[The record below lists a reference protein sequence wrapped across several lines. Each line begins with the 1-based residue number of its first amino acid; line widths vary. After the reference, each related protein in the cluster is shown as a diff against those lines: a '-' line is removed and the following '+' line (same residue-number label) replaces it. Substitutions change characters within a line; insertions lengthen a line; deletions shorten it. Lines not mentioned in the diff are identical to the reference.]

1 MPRIIVHHD
10 GHFFEW
16 STVVDAPTTHAMP
29 RDEFEDYYRD
39 VYGEAAMAELPRRL
53 GKAVQTGTSSYSHA
67 SAEELIAGN
76 RAGPGE
82 TALSFEEVILL
93 VMEGPKPTEPDPT

>member
-16 STVVDAPTTHAMP
+16 STVVDAPTTQAMP
-29 RDEFEDYYRD
+29 RDEFEAYYRGR
-39 VYGEAAMAELPRRL
+39 YGEAGMQELPRRI
-53 GKAVQTGTSSYSHA
+53 GKAVLTGTSSYSHA
-67 SAEELIAGN
+67 SAEELIEAN

-82 TALSFEEVILL
+82 TRLSFEEVIRL
-93 VMEGPKPTEPDPT
+93 VRE